1 MVVFQRY
8 YEKMITF
15 PKHQRNPYIVGRPID
30 QQLLFGREDVFSSII
45 THLQQQQQIIV
56 CYGQRRIGKSSVLR
70 NIPQKLQDLN
80 EFVFVAFSLEY
91 YYQEPLG
98 KILADLAQ
106 QVVSDLFLDEE
117 NIKLPEITDL
127 ESDHQVFLNEFLPQ
141 VYQLIGNKNIVF
153 SLDEFDVLLNHQNT
167 KLSNSFNE
175 FVTQIISSDNKL
187 FFILFIEQKSLNNLK
202 KSQIFSDVPVTEI
215 ELLDESNA
223 RKLIIDPAKNVL
235 EYEENA
241 IKTIL
246 NLSAGHPYFIQVVC
260 FAIFSRARE
269 NDNCQVNQEDVE
281 NIINKV
287 IKLVEAGLAWFWDGF
302 SIPEKIVFSAIAESQ
317 QTSENYLQLI
327 TRLTRNLDN
336 KLITEIVTETEQEL
350 KDNGFLDEIEGKIK
364 VKIEL
369 VRLWIIQ
376 RHPLREEIHELDQL
390 NFDQKKSHSDLESY
404 HLELYHPASKTEVGD
419 QNNNIVENQVQSQ
432 HKIIKKTENNSLA
445 ACIRATD
452 IRGIRTLSNSP
463 KNSPVVTLQNP
474 KLIIVAAIAT
484 LSLIISSILL
494 VKSTQPC
501 PVGEKK
507 EFGVFCVA
515 DNTRISRG
523 ERTLFPANIN
533 TNIFRDQGIQAF
545 QRENYQQAAD
555 LFKKAIEANRN
566 DPEVVI
572 YYNNALARQAGS
584 PLTLA
589 VVVRSAE
596 WVLRG
601 VAQAQDQFN
610 RNKGLTGRLL
620 EIVIANDNDDPK
632 QSQQIAQQLVKDDSI
647 LGVIGHNSS
656 DTTKAALPEYEK
668 AGLAL
673 ISPTSTSILL
683 LQNPVFFRV
692 VYSDETAGKA
702 LAEYAFNNLK
712 VKRVVVFINPQSI
725 YSNSI
730 REVFTNH
737 FEKLGGKVVRK
748 IDITSSSFDAKKEVA
763 ESVDID
769 KAQAAILLPNTQ
781 ITDIAIKIAK
791 EITNKNKQLKTQ
803 NQTQKVEIPE
813 LKMLGGDS
821 LYKRTTLEKGGENVE
836 GLIIAVP
843 WFEEQQDSKGFAQK
857 ARNQWGVNKGVDISW
872 TTATSY
878 DATQAFIKSLSASST
893 RTTVL
898 DSLKNVNLPKQKTSG
913 SPLEFTPEREREGK
927 AVLVHIKNGK
937 FTMISDK

>member
-1 MVVFQRY
+1 
-8 YEKMITF
+8 MITF

-30 QQLLFGREDVFSSII
+30 QQLLFGREDVFSSIA
-45 THLQQQQQIIV
+45 THIQQQQQIIV

-70 NIPQKLQDLN
+70 NIPHKLCDLN

-91 YYQEPLG
+91 YSQEPLG
-98 KILADLAQ
+98 KILADLARR
-106 QVVSDLFLDEE
+106 VVSDLSDLFLDEE

-127 ESDHQVFLNEFLPQ
+127 ESDPQVFFNEFLRQ
-141 VYQLIGNKNIVF
+141 IYQLIKNKNIVF
-153 SLDEFDVLLNHQNT
+153 SLDDFDVLLNNQNT
-167 KLSNSFNE
+167 ELFNSFNE

-187 FFILFIEQKSLNNLK
+187 FFILFIDQKSKSLNNLK
-202 KSQIFSDVPVTEI
+202 KSEIFRDVPVTEI
-215 ELLDESNA
+215 GLLNESDA
-223 RKLIIDPAKNVL
+223 KKLIIDPAKDIL
-235 EYEENA
+235 QYEENA
-241 IKTIL
+241 IETIL
-246 NLSAGHPYFIQVVC
+246 NLSAGHPYFTQVIC

-269 NDNCQVNQEDVE
+269 NDNCQVNKEDVE
-281 NIINKV
+281 KIINKV
-287 IKLVEAGLAWFWDGF
+287 IELAEAGLAWFWDGF

-317 QTSENYLQLI
+317 ETSENYLELI
-327 TRLTRNLDN
+327 TRLTHSLDN
-336 KLITEIVTETEQEL
+336 KLITETEHDL
-350 KDNGFLDEIEGKIK
+350 RNNGFLDETEGKVN
-364 VKIEL
+364 VKLEL

-376 RHPLREEIHELDQL
+376 RHPLRKEIHELDQL
-390 NFDQKKSHSDLESY
+390 NFDQKKSHSDVESY
-404 HLELYHPASKTEVGD
+404 YVALYKTEVSD
-419 QNNNIVENQVQSQ
+419 QNNDIVEKV
-432 HKIIKKTENNSLA
+432 KISE
-445 ACIRATD
+445 
-452 IRGIRTLSNSP
+452 
-463 KNSPVVTLQNP
+463 VTLQNP
-474 KLIIVAAIAT
+474 KLIILAAIATLLLAT

-501 PVGEKK
+501 PAGEKK

-515 DNTRISRG
+515 DNSKISRG
-523 ERTLFPANIN
+523 ERTLFPVT

-545 QRENYQQAAD
+545 QRENYQQAAN
-555 LFKKAIEANRN
+555 LFKQATQANRN

-620 EIVIANDNDDPK
+620 EIVIANDNNDPK
-632 QSQQIAQQLVKDDSI
+632 QAQQIAQQLVKDDSI

-656 DTTKAALPEYEK
+656 DTTKEALPEYEK
-668 AGLAL
+668 AKLAV

-702 LAEYAFNNLK
+702 LAEYAFNNLN

-725 YSNSI
+725 YSDSI
-730 REVFTNH
+730 REEFTRH
-737 FEKLGGKVVRK
+737 FEKLGGKVVRN
-748 IDITSSSFDAKKEVA
+748 IDMNASSFNAKEEVTK
-763 ESVDID
+763 SVYDD
-769 KAQAAILLPNTQ
+769 TAQAAILLPNTQ
-781 ITDIAIKIAK
+781 ITDIAINIAK

-803 NQTQKVEIPE
+803 KVETPE

-821 LYKRTTLEKGGENVE
+821 LYKKTTLERGGKDVE
-836 GLIIAVP
+836 GLIMAVP
-843 WFEEQQDSKGFAQK
+843 WFEEQPEAKTFAQK
-857 ARNQWGVNKGVDISW
+857 ARNQWGVNKEVDITW
-872 TTATSY
+872 ATATSY

-898 DSLKNVNLPKQKTSG
+898 DSLQNVNLPSEKTSG
-913 SPLEFTPEREREGK
+913 SPLEFTSERERKGQ
-927 AVLVHIKNGK
+927 AVLVKIENGK
-937 FTMISDK
+937 FTMIPNQ

>member
-1 MVVFQRY
+1 
-8 YEKMITF
+8 MITF

-45 THLQQQQQIIV
+45 THLQQHRQIIV

-70 NIPQKLQDLN
+70 NIPRKLQDLN

-106 QVVSDLFLDEE
+106 QVISDLSDLFLDEE

-127 ESDHQVFLNEFLPQ
+127 EYDPQVFFNEFLRQ
-141 VYQLIGNKNIVF
+141 IYQLIGNKNIVF
-153 SLDEFDVLLNHQNT
+153 SLDEFDVLLNNQNT
-167 KLSNSFNE
+167 ELLNSFNE
-175 FVTQIISSDNKL
+175 FVTQIISSNNKL

-202 KSQIFSDVPVTEI
+202 KSEIFRDVPVTEI
-215 ELLDESNA
+215 GLLDESNA
-223 RKLIIDPAKNVL
+223 KKLIIDPAKDVL
-235 EYEENA
+235 QYEENA

-246 NLSAGHPYFIQVVC
+246 NLSAGHPYFTQVIC

-269 NDNCQVNQEDVE
+269 NNNCQVNKEDVE
-281 NIINKV
+281 KIINKV
-287 IKLVEAGLAWFWDGF
+287 IELAEAGLAWFWDGF
-302 SIPEKIVFSAIAESQ
+302 STPEKIVFSAIAESQ
-317 QTSENYLQLI
+317 ETSVNYLELI
-327 TRLTRNLDN
+327 TRLTYSLDN
-336 KLITEIVTETEQEL
+336 KLIAETEHDL
-350 KDNGFLDEIEGKIK
+350 RNNGFLDETEGKVNI
-364 VKIEL
+364 KIEL

-390 NFDQKKSHSDLESY
+390 NFDQKKSHSDV
-404 HLELYHPASKTEVGD
+404 ELFYHPPYTEISD
-419 QNNNIVENQVQSQ
+419 QDNYIVENQVQSQ

-463 KNSPVVTLQNP
+463 KDSPVVTLPNP
-474 KLIIVAAIAT
+474 KPIIVAVIAT
-484 LSLIISSILL
+484 LSLTISSILL

-501 PVGEKK
+501 PAGEKK
-507 EFGVFCVA
+507 EFRVFCVA
-515 DNTRISRG
+515 DTRTSRG
-523 ERTLFPANIN
+523 ERTLFPTI

-545 QRENYQQAAD
+545 QKGDYEQATD
-555 LFKKAIEANRN
+555 LFKKAIQANRN

-572 YYNNALARQAGS
+572 YYNNALARKAGS

-589 VVVRSAE
+589 VVARSAE
-596 WVLRG
+596 GVLRG

-620 EIVIANDNDDPK
+620 EIVIANDNGDPK
-632 QSQQIAQQLVKDDSI
+632 QAQQIAQQLIKDDSI

-656 DTTKAALPEYEK
+656 DATKAALPEYEK
-668 AGLAL
+668 AKLAV
-673 ISPTSTSILL
+673 ISPTSTSIFL

-702 LAEYAFNNLK
+702 LAEYAFNKLK

-748 IDITSSSFDAKKEVA
+748 IDITASSFDARKEVT
-763 ESVDID
+763 ESVDIN

-781 ITDIAIKIAK
+781 TTDIVINIAK
-791 EITNKNKQLKTQ
+791 EITNRNQQLKTQ
-803 NQTQKVEIPE
+803 KAEIPE

-821 LYKRTTLEKGGENVE
+821 LYKKTTLEKGGKNVE
-836 GLIIAVP
+836 GLIMAVP
-843 WFEEQQDSKGFAQK
+843 WFEDQPEAKPFAKTAKQ
-857 ARNQWGVNKGVDISW
+857 QWGGDISW

-878 DATQAFIKSLSASST
+878 DATRAFIKSLGGSSS
-893 RTTVL
+893 RATVL
-898 DSLKNVNLPKQKTSG
+898 DRLENINLSTKETSG
-913 SPLEFTPEREREGK
+913 YPLQFTPERERKGESI
-927 AVLVHIKNGK
+927 LVQIKDGK
-937 FTMISDK
+937 FTIIPNK

>member
-1 MVVFQRY
+1 IY
-8 YEKMITF
+8 
-15 PKHQRNPYIVGRPID
+15 
-30 QQLLFGREDVFSSII
+30 QQLLFGREDVFSSIA

-70 NIPQKLQDLN
+70 NIPHKLRDLN

-91 YYQEPLG
+91 YSQEPLG

-106 QVVSDLFLDEE
+106 QVVSDLSDLFLDEENIKLDEE

-127 ESDHQVFLNEFLPQ
+127 ESDPQVFFNEFLRQ
-141 VYQLIGNKNIVF
+141 IYQLIENKNIVF
-153 SLDEFDVLLNHQNT
+153 SLDDFDVLLNNQNT
-167 KLSNSFNE
+167 ELFNSFNE

-187 FFILFIEQKSLNNLK
+187 FFILFIDQKSKSLNNLK
-202 KSQIFSDVPVTEI
+202 KSEIFRDVPVTEI
-215 ELLDESNA
+215 GLLNESDA
-223 RKLIIDPAKNVL
+223 KKLIIDPAKDIL
-235 EYEENA
+235 QYEENA

-246 NLSAGHPYFIQVVC
+246 NLSAGHPYFTQVIC

-269 NDNCQVNQEDVE
+269 NDNCQVNKEDVE
-281 NIINKV
+281 KIINKV
-287 IKLVEAGLAWFWDGF
+287 IELAEAGLAWFWDGF

-317 QTSENYLQLI
+317 ETSENYLELI
-327 TRLTRNLDN
+327 TRLTHSLDN
-336 KLITEIVTETEQEL
+336 KLITETEHDL
-350 KDNGFLDEIEGKIK
+350 RNNGFLDETEGKVKI
-364 VKIEL
+364 KIEL

-390 NFDQKKSHSDLESY
+390 NFDQKKSHSDVKSY
-404 HLELYHPASKTEVGD
+404 HTAYKTEVGD
-419 QNNNIVENQVQSQ
+419 QNNNDIVENQVQSQ

-452 IRGIRTLSNSP
+452 IRGVRTLSNSP

-501 PVGEKK
+501 PAGEKK

-515 DNTRISRG
+515 DTRISRG
-523 ERTLFPANIN
+523 ERTLFPLI

-545 QRENYQQAAD
+545 QKGDYEQAAKF
-555 LFKKAIEANRN
+555 FKKAIEANKN

-589 VVVRSAE
+589 VVARSAE

-601 VAQAQDQFN
+601 VAQAQEQFN

-620 EIVIANDNDDPK
+620 EIVIANDDNDPK
-632 QSQQIAQQLVKDDSI
+632 QAQQIAQQLVKDDSI

-656 DTTKAALPEYEK
+656 DATKAALPEYEK
-668 AGLAL
+668 AKLAV
-673 ISPTSTSILL
+673 IASTSTSILL

-702 LAEYAFNNLK
+702 LAKYAFNNLN

-725 YSNSI
+725 YSDSI
-730 REVFTNH
+730 REEFTRH
-737 FEKLGGKVVRK
+737 FEKLGGKVVRN
-748 IDITSSSFDAKKEVA
+748 IDMNASSFNAKEEVA
-763 ESVDID
+763 KSVDID
-769 KAQAAILLPNTQ
+769 KVQAAILLPNTQ
-781 ITDIAIKIAK
+781 ITDIAIDIAK
-791 EITNKNKQLKTQ
+791 EITKKNEQLKTQ
-803 NQTQKVEIPE
+803 KVGIPE

-821 LYKRTTLEKGGENVE
+821 LYKRTTLEKGGKDVE
-836 GLIIAVP
+836 GLIMAVP
-843 WFEEQQDSKGFAQK
+843 WFEEQPEAKTFAQK
-857 ARNQWGVNKGVDISW
+857 ARNQWGVNKEVDITW
-872 TTATSY
+872 ATATSY

-898 DSLKNVNLPKQKTSG
+898 DSLQNVNLPSEKTSG
-913 SPLEFTPEREREGK
+913 SPLEFTSERERKGQ
-927 AVLVHIKNGK
+927 AVLVKIENGK
-937 FTMISDK
+937 FTMIPNQ